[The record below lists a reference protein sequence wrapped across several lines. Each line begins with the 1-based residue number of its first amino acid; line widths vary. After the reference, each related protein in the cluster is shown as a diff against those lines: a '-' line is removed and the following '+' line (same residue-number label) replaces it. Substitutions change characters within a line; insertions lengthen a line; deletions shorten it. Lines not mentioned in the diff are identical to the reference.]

1 MLSYLQCWNFEGMGP
16 PSRLCGSKQGKAFG
30 RQCPATS
37 TFCQNMGD
45 GRQLY
50 KNGSLVQGNLVHIQE
65 AVPSR
70 EDFLL
75 PTLGPKLEK
84 LGEEVRIGR
93 GFQLL
98 RCVDDTST
106 ARSLNT

>member
-1 MLSYLQCWNFEGMGP
+1 M
-16 PSRLCGSKQGKAFG
+16 
-30 RQCPATS
+30 
-37 TFCQNMGD
+37 
-45 GRQLY
+45 
-50 KNGSLVQGNLVHIQE
+50 QGNLVHIQE

-70 EDFLL
+70 EHFLL

-98 RCVDDTST
+98 RYVAVTPPARWLRARTST
-106 ARSLNT
+106 LCAGTALQLTPLCGWLLVAVPVESPGPQ